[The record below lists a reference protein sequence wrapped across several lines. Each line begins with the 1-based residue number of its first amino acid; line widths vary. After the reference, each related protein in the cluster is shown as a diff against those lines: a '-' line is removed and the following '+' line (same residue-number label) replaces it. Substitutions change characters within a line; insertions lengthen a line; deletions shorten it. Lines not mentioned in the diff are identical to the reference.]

1 MDDPAAASWGPCEF
15 QPANWTAEEPAAAD
29 VWVEQYWPIDIFDS
43 CSIQACVPGSRGAE
57 QPVERCCY
65 YSAASQHQHDGPSEN
80 PAEAIIDVQSR
91 REVIIKK
98 NSGKQSGELTKV
110 IVTNDSG
117 IDARGVFEQI
127 SGDFEDDMKLI
138 KKKMHRYPAAL
149 AAVDQ
154 IYTVP
159 KIVSIGPYHH
169 DKPDLK
175 KAEKV
180 KHMAA
185 IQCVRESGHS
195 MEEVYSKVVSVADDA
210 RRLYDKDVMAGIGCD
225 DFRHMMFF
233 DACFLVQYILMQTES
248 SKVDQSLCD
257 FFGPNRKDI
266 FQDIII
272 LENQLPWKV
281 LHKVMG
287 FSPVTYNPIKKLMSY
302 YKGYLQDQQNSTKE
316 GNASRLT
323 FDKDYKPRHLLGL
336 LRHCAVEKI
345 SDDRT
350 KTELDTQN
358 SPNKKMKKKKKKVSI
373 SISAMELAEI
383 GIKLRAN
390 MMSTDLFDMGL
401 QPKGALCAE
410 LSLPPLSLDHNRARY
425 LVNMAALELCTVR
438 SFKNDPVQDSAVC
451 SYLQLLALL
460 VHKEDDVHELRA
472 KGVLQG
478 GGGLTNQQ
486 VLGFFNSLQGQRR
499 GKLYRQIMR
508 DIEAYKA
515 GRWPWTMFYA
525 FLYRNWAVI
534 AGVVSAIGV
543 VGGIIVTLLSI
554 RKGL

>member
-15 QPANWTAEEPAAAD
+15 QLANWTAEEPAAAD

-91 REVIIKK
+91 QEVIIKK

-175 KAEKV
+175 KAEK
-180 KHMAA
+180 
-185 IQCVRESGHS
+185 GHS

-336 LRHCAVEKI
+336 LRHCA
-345 SDDRT
+345 
-350 KTELDTQN
+350 
-358 SPNKKMKKKKKKVSI
+358 
-373 SISAMELAEI
+373 LAEI

-472 KGVLQG
+472 KG
-478 GGGLTNQQ
+478 
-486 VLGFFNSLQGQRR
+486 GQRR

-543 VGGIIVTLLSI
+543 VGGIIATLLSI